1 VYGDVIVTHLAAA
14 GGSGVEVA
22 RLSGIAV
29 YVPNPIL
36 RLRVALQ
43 PPPGVTLDRGRL
55 RVAFL
60 LKPEE
65 GARALAE
72 AELELR

>member
-1 VYGDVIVTHLAAA
+1 
-14 GGSGVEVA
+14 VEVA

-29 YVPNPIL
+29 YVPNPL
-36 RLRVALQ
+36 LRVRLALQ
-43 PPPGVTLDRGRL
+43 PPPGLALDRGRL
-55 RVAFL
+55 RVAFV